1 MTRIL
6 RKFGPEIVGLLFAA
20 AALVIF
26 VTAAFSQTVV
36 LDQQPSPS
44 PTQNTVSEL
53 MTQSYAVSGGTLY
66 ISTLAQSRQNGGN
79 GQPQAVSSVFVPTG
93 AGGGLVRY
101 LALTNAKSDLGVP
114 MTATP
119 GTPSGT
125 VGVTRTA
132 GSVLVLTGEATSGAA
147 NKTDKALFE
156 LDLADTYI
164 AGANIAVTVNCNY
177 SGTVVTTAGTTMTV
191 AAYTEVNGVETAIA
205 GITAAQLIPA
215 TAGNLTFTIPGTGLV
230 PGSHIA
236 VELVMLVTS
245 ASGAVTG
252 QINSVALTD

>member
-1 MTRIL
+1 MPRLMRNFGLALAAMIL
-6 RKFGPEIVGLLFAA
+6 AT
-20 AALVIF
+20 AAL
-26 VTAAFSQTVV
+26 AQTVV
-36 LDQQPSPS
+36 LDQNPAPA
-44 PTQNTVSEL
+44 PTQTLNSEL
-53 MTQSYAVSGGTLY
+53 MTQSIAVSGGTLY
-66 ISTLAQSRQNGGN
+66 VSTLAQSRYNGGK

-101 LALTNAKSDLGVP
+101 LILTSAKSDLGVP
-114 MTATP
+114 MTAAP
-119 GTPSGT
+119 GTPTGT

-132 GSVLVLTGEATSGAA
+132 GSVLVLTGEATSGAQA
-147 NKTDKALFE
+147 KTDKALFE

-177 SGTVVTTAGTTMTV
+177 TGTVVTAASTTMTV

-205 GITAAQLIPA
+205 GITAAQQIPA
-215 TAGNLTFTIPGTGLV
+215 AAGNLVFTIPGTGLV
-230 PGSHIA
+230 PGSHVA

-252 QINSVALTD
+252 QINSVSMVD